1 MDFKTSQG
9 GETTLVFEPEEKEA
23 LASIAQRNHISYD
36 EAVKAIAFQ
45 RQARPLDGFTELLG
59 YAFPRTSHIQAG
71 LVPPKAKKQPKSDP
85 LVDLENLIRRRIS
98 AQQLPTG
105 PTSQSHQAEA
115 TLLNAL
121 ATCLLAQTMRDLD
134 AG

>member
-1 MDFKTSQG
+1 MEFKTSQG
-9 GETTLVFEPEEKEA
+9 GTTTLVFDEGEMLQLE
-23 LASIAQRNHISYD
+23 SIAKRQECSIGD
-36 EAVKAIAFQ
+36 VIDLIAKQ
-45 RQARPLDGFTELLG
+45 RQANPLADFDGLLLKTFPNI
-59 YAFPRTSHIQAG
+59 YAAG
-71 LVPPKAKKQPKSDP
+71 LVPAKRQKQQKAPDP

-121 ATCLLAQTMRDLD
+121 ATCLLAQTMRDRD

>member
-1 MDFKTSQG
+1 MEFKTSQG
-9 GETTLVFEPEEKEA
+9 GTTTLVFDEGEMLHLE
-23 LASIAQRNHISYD
+23 SIARRQECSLGDVID
-36 EAVKAIAFQ
+36 LITKQ
-45 RQARPLDGFTELLG
+45 RQANPLANFDGLLMKT
-59 YAFPRTSHIQAG
+59 FPNIFDAG
-71 LVPPKAKKQPKSDP
+71 LVPVKAKKRLAVDP

-115 TLLNAL
+115 TLLQAL
-121 ATCLLAQTMRDLD
+121 ATCLLAQTMRDRD

>member
-1 MDFKTSQG
+1 MEFKTSQG
-9 GETTLVFEPEEKEA
+9 GTTTLVFDDEERGV
-23 LASIAQRNHISYD
+23 LDSIAQRNRISYD
-36 EAVKAIAFQ
+36 EVIKTVVLQ
-45 RQARPLDGFTELLG
+45 RQANPLADFQQLVDDC
-59 YAFPRTSHIQAG
+59 YPQASRIQAG
-71 LVPPKAKKQPKSDP
+71 LVPTKQGKKPRIDP

-121 ATCLLAQTMRDLD
+121 ATCLLAQTMRDIN